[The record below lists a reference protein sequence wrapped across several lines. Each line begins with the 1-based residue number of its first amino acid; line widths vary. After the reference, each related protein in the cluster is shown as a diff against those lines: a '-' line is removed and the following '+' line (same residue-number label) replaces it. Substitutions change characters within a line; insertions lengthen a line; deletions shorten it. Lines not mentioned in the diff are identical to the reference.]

1 MAAER
6 PRRDQTLRGLLFAC
20 VVAVLA
26 AMFGWWLR
34 ELGNGLSQVAI
45 ERDRAKL
52 ALKQE
57 RDTSEGLAKELAAA
71 RREAETQAAAAKKA
85 ADRTAETQQLAEMQQ
100 ALKQEHDKAEG
111 LAKEL
116 AAARREAETQAAAV
130 KKAADR

>member
-6 PRRDQTLRGLLFAC
+6 PGRDQTLRGLLFAC

-52 ALKQE
+52 ALSQE
-57 RDTSEGLAKELAAA
+57 RETSKQLQGQLISAQRQLTSQAAALEKAGDKAAETQQLAEGQALKQARSTAESLARELAAA
-71 RREAETQAAAAKKA
+71 RREI
-85 ADRTAETQQLAEMQQ
+85 
-100 ALKQEHDKAEG
+100 
-111 LAKEL
+111 
-116 AAARREAETQAAAV
+116 
-130 KKAADR
+130 